1 MTVPIDR
8 DQVWLTGK
16 VTKLLTKCYRRGVA
30 DETIVA
36 VFGELLAASQ
46 VSAESVLEAL
56 KKLTTSDDGGSDQG
70 VDYIG

>member
-1 MTVPIDR
+1 MTITIDK
-8 DQVWLTGK
+8 DHVWLSGK

-46 VSAESVLEAL
+46 VSAEAVLEAL
-56 KKLTTSDDGGSDQG
+56 KDLTKSDDEGGEEDAA
-70 VDYIG
+70 YR